1 MESCNSSP
9 ALWGL
14 ALPVRTPL
22 PHFLFSSPTLRIS
35 PEFAVIT
42 RKWRYFK
49 AQLSFIWI
57 LSSSLVLRR
66 CWQIKFLVPKFWVK
80 SCHCLMPTK
89 ERFIWSQFITISS
102 LCRHVDAQ
110 AWEIHGKDKT
120 WCWLFLSVKKVHHV
134 EIWRLWG
141 KCLITFK
148 IIEKCAYQSSKTF
161 QCVREKGKTAS
172 FPSLW
177 TDVIN
182 KVITFWSC
190 GEFHHLKGVY
200 LHLSHKSVHL
210 KSGPN

>member
-1 MESCNSSP
+1 M
-9 ALWGL
+9 
-14 ALPVRTPL
+14 RTPL

-110 AWEIHGKDKT
+110 AWEIHRKDKT
-120 WCWLFLSVKKVHHV
+120 WCWLFLSVKKVHRV
-134 EIWRLWG
+134 EIWGLWG

-148 IIEKCAYQSSKTF
+148 IIEKCAYQRKK
-161 QCVREKGKTAS
+161 C
-172 FPSLW
+172 SLQLQA
-177 TDVIN
+177 
-182 KVITFWSC
+182 
-190 GEFHHLKGVY
+190 FHLYEQTLLIKLSNSGPVVNFIILKGY
-200 LHLSHKSVHL
+200 TYIYHTNLFI
-210 KSGPN
+210 